1 MPEFKDISTFNQ
13 VTPVGTERIQV
24 SAANCVTLMDI
35 ANLGSKTNWY
45 TELDKRITQNK
56 NDTLTAYELANN
68 ANNKAVEAMSDAKSA
83 LNKASN
89 NGSTIVSLS
98 NNYKALSRHN
108 LISSNTMVSLTLT
121 GNNVSFINNPSIKT
135 IVLNITNWGTSP
147 GSLQDSII
155 YIPRNNGLGGIVEW
169 STPHKISG
177 IRGNLTEIEMMV
189 SSLNNCWVRYQVSLV
204 KSENGDGMTGFELI
218 IIGTVLL
225 PNPNKETMDW
235 AQNIL

>member
-35 ANLGSKTNWY
+35 ANLGSETNWY

-56 NDTLTAYELANN
+56 NNALAAYELANN
-68 ANNKAVEAMSDAKSA
+68 ANNKA
-83 LNKASN
+83 SN
-89 NGSTIVSLS
+89 NYSSIVSLS
-98 NNYKALSRHN
+98 NNYKALSSYN
-108 LISSNTMVSLTLT
+108 LISNTIASVTLT
-121 GNNVSFINNPSIKT
+121 GNNVSFINNSSIKT
-135 IVLNITNWGTSP
+135 IILNITNWGANL
-147 GSLQDSII
+147 GSLQDSVI
-155 YIPRNNGLGGIVEW
+155 YIPRSNGVGGIVEW

-177 IRGNLTEIEMMV
+177 IHGNLTEIEMMV

-204 KSENGDGMTGFELI
+204 KSENGSGMTGFELI

-225 PNPNKETMDW
+225 SNPNKEVMEW
-235 AQNIL
+235 VVQNIL